1 MRPGRIAHRSCAAIQ
16 NPGTKYS
23 PPPSPLH
30 HPLIPLAI
38 FSSPLGKAL
47 AICTRPHIPT
57 QGDVHPFLDESTSTR
72 AQCLWHRPGAR
83 ARYGPL
89 VRALG
94 ARRMEA
100 DPVDSRRHSPVGTL
114 HPVHVMINS
123 DLHPTLSDAKPLF
136 FLLVPPSPPPLG
148 CSPPK
153 GRMFWLHQETDPH
166 RCFAGSRSSQ
176 CQKRTT
182 PEWPAA
188 SLLNSPSGPCSTPG

>member
-1 MRPGRIAHRSCAAIQ
+1 MRPGRIAHRSCAAMQ

-30 HPLIPLAI
+30 HPLIPLTI
-38 FSSPLGKAL
+38 NTPPLGKAL
-47 AICTRPHIPT
+47 AICTRSHIPT
-57 QGDVHPFLDESTSTR
+57 QGDMHPSLDESTSTR

-136 FLLVPPSPPPLG
+136 FLLVPPPPSPRVALLRGDGCFGCIKRLILTVVSQAHAVHNARRGRHRNGPP
-148 CSPPK
+148 
-153 GRMFWLHQETDPH
+153 
-166 RCFAGSRSSQ
+166 
-176 CQKRTT
+176 
-182 PEWPAA
+182 
-188 SLLNSPSGPCSTPG
+188 SLC